1 MSKRYGFDFDGD
13 GKVSFEESHLTYK
26 IERDTAQNNSLY
38 DALSRRS
45 AAKKTSGTY
54 IPVSSSNAT
63 SSKEVHKASD
73 NVESK
78 PSDFSSSTQK
88 KSTHVIP
95 PVFIVISVITIIVI
109 IGVIA
114 TGNYG
119 NKQHVPDVNGYNS
132 VIRLIQ
138 DGEYREAINKI
149 KYLNDK
155 DFNDLEALKN
165 YAWTL
170 YHYERK
176 NYVETYNHLE
186 ICIDAIRLH
195 PEFDSP
201 DALMEEIKPLAD
213 KQREATLKEI
223 EELNRQIAEQNA
235 KKQQTTTAKNY
246 KKDYSYSPDEYNVKD
261 YYSAEDFYDDHYD
274 DFFDYYDAED
284 YYNDHGGF

>member
-1 MSKRYGFDFDGD
+1 M
-13 GKVSFEESHLTYK
+13 
-26 IERDTAQNNSLY
+26 
-38 DALSRRS
+38 
-45 AAKKTSGTY
+45 
-54 IPVSSSNAT
+54 
-63 SSKEVHKASD
+63 
-73 NVESK
+73 
-78 PSDFSSSTQK
+78 
-88 KSTHVIP
+88 
-95 PVFIVISVITIIVI
+95 
-109 IGVIA
+109 
-114 TGNYG
+114 
-119 NKQHVPDVNGYNS
+119 NGYNS

-138 DGEYREAINKI
+138 DGEYREAINRI
-149 KYLNDK
+149 KYLNDN

-186 ICIDAIRLH
+186 MCIDAIRLH

-201 DALMEEIKPLAD
+201 DALMEEIKPLAE

-246 KKDYSYSPDEYNVKD
+246 KKDHSYGSDEYNVSD

-284 YYNDHGGF
+284 YYYEHGGF

>member
-1 MSKRYGFDFDGD
+1 MSDNYGFDFDND
-13 GKVSFEESHLTYK
+13 DKVSFEESFLTYK
-26 IERDTAQNNSLY
+26 IERDTARNNSLY

-45 AAKKTSGTY
+45 AAKKSSGTY
-54 IPVSSSNAT
+54 TPVTGSNAT
-63 SSKEVHKASD
+63 PSKDVHNASD
-73 NVESK
+73 NVDSK
-78 PSDFSSSTQK
+78 SSDFSSSTSK
-88 KSTHVIP
+88 DSTHVNP
-95 PVFIVISVITIIVI
+95 TVFIVIAVITLILI

-114 TGNYG
+114 AGNIG
-119 NKQHVPDVNGYNS
+119 NKKHVPDVNRYNS

-138 DGEYREAINKI
+138 DGEYREAINRI
-149 KYLNDK
+149 KFLNEN
-155 DFNDLEALKN
+155 DFNDLKALKN

-186 ICIDAIRLH
+186 MCIDAIRLH

-201 DALMEEIKPLAD
+201 DTLMEEIKPLAE

-235 KKQQTTTAKNY
+235 KKQQTTTAK
-246 KKDYSYSPDEYNVKD
+246 KKSDYSYSSDEYNVID